1 MSLKLDLDL
10 EGKSGGSIQVAALF
24 DPEREEGLLL
34 AKVGLPRVSLSERV
48 LQGSRGIE
56 GPRPRSRIESGIKGG
71 EEKRASDRLFAILRD
86 QSVIYRRLKTN
97 STLNSKEKEKH
108 GSEIPYFFVAQAFL
122 NYAWKTTT
130 QKEDEARAR
139 AG

>member
-10 EGKSGGSIQVAALF
+10 EGKSGASIQLAALF

-34 AKVGLPRVSLSERV
+34 AKVGLPGVSLSERV

-86 QSVIYRRLKTN
+86 QSVFYRRLKTE
-97 STLNSKEKEKH
+97 LNS
-108 GSEIPYFFVAQAFL
+108 
-122 NYAWKTTT
+122 
-130 QKEDEARAR
+130 
-139 AG
+139 